1 MTEQTGPR
9 LIRSLEEVQAY
20 VGDLSTLS
28 LHSSFDNV
36 KGDERVEKLQ
46 EFCVDLIRA
55 AKAEKDHFKQMD
67 SQFSSLLSGAL
78 RQARSPPFSEP
89 ASGSNVVLSEA
100 ASLLSRF
107 PAVPQGLVSLS
118 LYSKRTSGTN
128 GNLWGSIRDGTWAS
142 KYVVEDARSKIT
154 SPVSDPERVFLQ
166 LKDLND
172 LTWANMFVTSFIDTN
187 NLILILKIST
197 VGHTPDLN
205 LAHQLTNYVNLLSE
219 IIFIFEELM
228 TLANLGIPEGFD
240 DVLLKSNTVKD
251 ILFDRLD
258 DMLEQ
263 ELQVV
268 KAFLSSVWQRSV
280 MLLFYYVVGVQ
291 LWQGPS
297 SAWSSLLSVHGIS
310 HLIEL
315 RVDLYRGE
323 GVPYLCNWAFE
334 LLRTSRTSL
343 ALDYRRMI
351 SRFDDH
357 FKGLKGRCII
367 GSEES
372 CVGEHPETCQ
382 RFTASETKSQS
393 VHAGECVGKCLKL
406 SWDEDSYRRCMNPC
420 AVRIEENATKLCYC
434 RASDRT
440 MAISHVWSHGHGG
453 RPEEGI
459 NVCLH
464 KFYCRLARSF
474 HCDSYWIDS
483 TCIPE
488 DQELRKEAIKAI
500 NGIFSGSKVTL
511 VLDKDLQSVS
521 IEDSSITAY
530 ETLFS
535 VLLVCDWG
543 VRAWTMLEAI
553 RGSRSIHVLCKQE
566 RSISLKDLFQNIHQH
581 GAVDLAVLLGSVQH
595 LLPSLDSKSTKTVEE
610 VGHLL
615 SQRHASRVG
624 DELIIW
630 TLLSSEKGISKT
642 PLDFWQGR
650 EGINTAFLVSNA
662 PRIHGHPG
670 YGWCPATPYIRP
682 QERFVNLGN
691 NLKQYYT
698 VRYPSYDGR
707 GSFLSQ
713 LIPSQGLQ
721 GKWLVRNIDSE
732 EICRFYDDYEDEKTS
747 MLWLDQ
753 DRESILHTR
762 DFNPDIELFPRPD
775 VARAYARI
783 RELTTTLGHRVC
795 LLRPLAEDG
804 LSPYKGGTDRGEDFT
819 LLVAICHQDPRQMTD
834 SQGNSSSSSC
844 NFSDM
849 DEFQKKNGWQW
860 DGVHEWEEIYSPAW
874 KVEEILLI

>member
-9 LIRSLEEVQAY
+9 IIHSLEEVQAHF
-20 VGDLSTLS
+20 GDLSTLS
-28 LHSSFDNV
+28 LQSSLDNIE
-36 KGDERVEKLQ
+36 GDEREEKLQ
-46 EFCVDLIRA
+46 AFCIDLIRA
-55 AKAEKDHFKQMD
+55 VKVEKDHFKQID
-67 SQFSSLLSGAL
+67 ARLSSLLSGTL
-78 RQARSPPFSEP
+78 DPARNPTFSKP
-89 ASGSNVVLSEA
+89 ASGSNVVLSKA
-100 ASLLSRF
+100 ASLLSRL
-107 PAVPQGLVSLS
+107 PDVPQRLFSLP
-118 LYSKRTSGTN
+118 LHNKRTSAKNGT
-128 GNLWGSIRDGTWAS
+128 LWDSIREGTWAS
-142 KYVVEDARSKIT
+142 KYVVEHARSKNT
-154 SPVSDPERVFLQ
+154 SPVADPESILLQ
-166 LKDLND
+166 LLVMQD
-172 LTWANMFVTSFIDTN
+172 LTWKNMFVTSFIDTN

-197 VGHTPDLN
+197 VGHAPDLN
-205 LAHQLTNYVNLLSE
+205 LAHLLTNYVNLLSE
-219 IIFIFEELM
+219 IILVYEKIM

-240 DVLLKSNTVKD
+240 DLLLKSNTVKD
-251 ILFDRLD
+251 ILFDQGD
-258 DMLEQ
+258 DMLDQ

-268 KAFLSSVWQRSV
+268 RVFLWSVWQRSV

-291 LWQGPS
+291 LRQGS
-297 SAWSSLLSVHGIS
+297 SFAWSSLLSVHG
-310 HLIEL
+310 LRRLNEL
-315 RVDLYRGE
+315 QVVDYRGE

-343 ALDYRRMI
+343 ALDFRRMI

-357 FKGLKGRCII
+357 FQGLKGRCII

-372 CVGEHPETCQ
+372 CVGEYPETCQ

-393 VHAGECVGKCLKL
+393 IHAGQCLGKCPKL
-406 SWDEDSYRRCMNPC
+406 SWDEGSYRRSMNPC
-420 AVRIEENATKLCYC
+420 AVRIEENATKLCYR

-566 RSISLKDLFQNIHQH
+566 KTISLKDLFQNIHQD

-595 LLPSLDSKSTKTVEE
+595 LLPSLDSKSNKTVEE

-630 TLLSSEKGISKT
+630 TLLTSEKGFSKT
-642 PLDFWQGR
+642 PLDFWQGHER
-650 EGINTAFLVSNA
+650 ISTAFLVSNA

-670 YGWCPATPYIRP
+670 YGWCPVTPYIRP
-682 QERFVNLGN
+682 QERFVDLGN

-707 GSFLSQ
+707 GSFLSKI
-713 LIPSQGLQ
+713 IPSKGLL

-732 EICRFYDDYEDEKTS
+732 EICGIYDECEKEKS
-747 MLWLDQ
+747 SSLWLDQ
-753 DRESILHTR
+753 DRENILHTH

-775 VARAYARI
+775 FARACARI
-783 RELTTTLGHRVC
+783 KELTTTLGHRVR

-804 LSPYKGGTDRGEDFT
+804 LSLYKGGTDRGGDFDV
-819 LLVAICHQDPRQMTD
+819 LVAICHLDLRQMEN
-834 SQGNSSSSSC
+834 SQGSSSSSSC
-844 NFSDM
+844 NFSNL
-849 DEFQKKNGWQW
+849 DEFQQENGWQW
-860 DGVHEWEEIYSPAW
+860 DGVHEWEEEYFSAW
-874 KVEEILLI
+874 EPEEILLI